1 MSQYKYVT
9 VLEAQSDGKAP
20 NDNME
25 KGDKILKAGRH
36 DTDEIEYIAEDKDID
51 VIEFEAVK
59 VFEADKRMS
68 ERAIQ
73 EYGKEQWFA

>member
-9 VLEAQSDGKAP
+9 VLEAQSDGKPP

-25 KGDKILKAGRH
+25 KGDKILKAGNH
-36 DTDEIEYIAEDKDID
+36 ETDSLEYIAEDKDID

-59 VFEADKRMS
+59 VFEADRRMS
-68 ERAIQ
+68 KREIQ
-73 EYGKEQWFA
+73 EFGKEEWFA